1 MCPSV
6 LAALTDD
13 AGGGGG
19 AAADTDNTTPGDDWI
34 ATDGS
39 RSGDK
44 GTTNV
49 VEYVV
54 ADLTLLP
61 RGTR

>member
-1 MCPSV
+1 
-6 LAALTDD
+6 LTDD